1 MDEPISAKTTAQ
13 QSKGPSRPTLCC
25 PWLVGSGDASCSISL
40 LNSFAPGRWF
50 LSRSFTCERRLVRD
64 GSPGAALLPWQHGLG
79 YLPLNQRESHR
90 GRENMLSLAS
100 NGTIYMGML

>member
-25 PWLVGSGDASCSISL
+25 PWLVGTGDASCSILL
-40 LNSFAPGRWF
+40 LNSLASIRCL
-50 LSRSFTCERRLVRD
+50 LSRLLTCARRLVRD
-64 GSPGAALLPWQHGLG
+64 SSPGAALLPWQHGLG